1 MLGRGQDVGDQAEEK
16 LDEIVDAITAGSR
29 VLVGIAARSL
39 ERCGV
44 DITLAQCRALVTL
57 SQIGPLSLVGLAD
70 ALGVNPSTAT
80 RMCDR
85 LVAKDLVARERLDGG
100 VSLSPTPAGIDVVR
114 LITRAR
120 RQELHRIVA
129 QLGEH
134 ERAEIVRCM
143 DAFRTAAGEVG
154 EGEWALGWWD

>member
-1 MLGRGQDVGDQAEEK
+1 MPNDSEAK
-16 LDEIVDAITAGSR
+16 LDEIVDAVAAGSR

-39 ERCGV
+39 DRCGA

-57 SQIGPLSLVGLAD
+57 AQIGPLSLVGLAD
-70 ALGVNPSTAT
+70 ALAVNPSTAT

-85 LVAKDLVARERLDGG
+85 LVAKDLIARKRLDGG
-100 VSLSPTPAGIDVVR
+100 VSLSPTQAGIDVVR
-114 LITRAR
+114 TVNQAR
-120 RQELHRIVA
+120 REELRGIVT

-154 EGEWALGWWD
+154 EGGWALGWWD